1 MAYVIVATII
11 FVLLVVWAFWRL
23 DCTHKYEEYGE

>member
-1 MAYVIVATII
+1 MTYVIVATII

-23 DCTHKYEEYGE
+23 DCTDKYKEYEE